1 MMGMNK
7 KRKKSGMSMDKGMKL
22 AKSTKKGMAGD
33 DMMSMDSKPVKKMGG
48 GTMGYAKGGSV
59 TMCTPR
65 GAGAARMG
73 TCKIC

>member
-33 DMMSMDSKPVKKMGG
+33 DMYSMDTMPVKKMGG
-48 GTMGYAKGGSV
+48 GMMGYAKGGMVES
-59 TMCTPR
+59 R
-65 GAGAARMG
+65 GNGMARG
-73 TCKIC
+73 KKTRIC

>member
-1 MMGMNK
+1 MGMNK

-22 AKSTKKGMAGD
+22 AKSTKAGKMGK
-33 DMMSMDSKPVKKMGG
+33 DMMSMDSMPMNCGGSAKK
-48 GTMGYAKGGSV
+48 YSKGGSV
-59 TMCTPR
+59 TTCTPR